1 MSDEAFVTFLETGT
15 IAGIAVGATAATVE
29 ERLGRPPE
37 TARLRRGLSL
47 WAYAERL
54 LQVTLERERLTF
66 DDLRQRFMSALHD
79 PDYRLEDVKAFL
91 QPHRT

>member
-1 MSDEAFVTFLETGT
+1 
-15 IAGIAVGATAATVE
+15 
-29 ERLGRPPE
+29 
-37 TARLRRGLSL
+37 
-47 WAYAERL
+47 
-54 LQVTLERERLTF
+54 VTLERERLTF